1 MRKTV
6 AIIFLT
12 LFLLNIIGYY
22 GVFLGLKYSFEQQVV
37 GQLDADEY
45 GTGELVEFEVAVTL
59 PYMPDQPNY
68 ERVDGLIDVD
78 GKFYRLVKQRYA
90 GDTLYIVCIP
100 DHNQQKIHKA
110 LEEYVQTFASPDSSK
125 SKQLD
130 FSKSLS
136 KDYLPVLASLE
147 NASSGSYYEIGIQS
161 YVVSHYSAFL
171 SILSP
176 PPKAPFS

>member
-1 MRKTV
+1 MRRTV
-6 AIIFLT
+6 AIFFLT

-22 GVFLGLKYSFEQQVV
+22 GVFMGLKYSLEQQVV
-37 GQLDADEY
+37 DQLDADAY
-45 GTGELVEFEVAVTL
+45 GEEELVEFKVAVAL

-68 ERVDGLIDVD
+68 ERVDGLIDVE
-78 GKFYRLVKQRYA
+78 GKFYRMVKQRYA
-90 GDTLYIVCIP
+90 GDTLYLVCIP
-100 DHNQQKIHKA
+100 DHDQQKIHKA

-147 NASSGSYYEIGIQS
+147 NASFGGYYEIGIQS
-161 YVVSHYSAFL
+161 YVVSNYSAYLPVF
-171 SILSP
+171 SP
-176 PPKAPFS
+176 PPQG